1 MADALVQTAE
11 LQIQSEGFADLM
23 PESETGSNPLQRRI
37 EFHRARKPFNGLNT
51 GGGDFRLETLNP
63 GSSNNGGSSSNQ
75 GQSSLTAKKTDRSE
89 FLENGLDPELS
100 FGITFR
106 RIGAGLRNMGNT
118 CYLNSVLQCLTYTEP
133 LAAYLQSG
141 KHRNSCHIAGF
152 CALCAIQK
160 HVSLALQSTGRI
172 LVPKD
177 LVINLRCI
185 SRTFTKSRQEDA
197 HEYMVNLL
205 ESMHKC
211 CLPSGVPSESPSA
224 YEKSLVHKIFG
235 GRLRSQVKCLQ
246 CSYCSNKFDPF
257 LDLSLEIFNADSVQK
272 ALAKFTASEQLDGG
286 ERQYQCQRCNQ
297 KVRAL
302 KQMTVQKPPYVLT
315 IHLKRF
321 RAHDPGRKIDRHVK
335 FAPTLDLKPF
345 VSGSYEGDLKYTLYG
360 VLVHCGATT
369 YSGHYYCYVRTSSGM
384 WVLGPEPW
392 SGVLTTW
399 SGSRI
404 SGPGFQVY
412 QVSERIVLEQKAYM
426 LFYVRDRRNIIPRKP
441 VEVARRENFNANG
454 AGLKT
459 RCTNNQGFKGPVQN
473 VSVEGRSSGP
483 SSSIVMT
490 QKSTIVPPMVPLL
503 KEASTNCQT
512 VAGNMVPM
520 KEPVWESSPS
530 LSKDLLKG
538 FSIPSRSSGGASES
552 KNAAENMV
560 CMKEPVSDSSSSLP
574 KDSLKGISIPI
585 PTLGKDMLRS
595 PPTRNGGTS
604 DPENATAAKADGN
617 KTDLNGRGRSVE
629 NSGVSSVIAPN
640 AKDPESLE
648 ASKPI
653 LDETP
658 HNNNLVS
665 SKGDLSTSSRVPGG
679 MKKEGIHTVKSSD
692 QPSSKIS
699 QVGSFTNGSAACN
712 VLGEKTGDSGQKVVI
727 DESAKLS
734 GSSLIVTY
742 GSLLV
747 KSSACKRHRKL
758 KKKQLK
764 SKVACMQL
772 RPGLLSRAVLSVQ
785 KKKKHKRSKH
795 PSSDTSSLL
804 KKHVMDNSCLSD
816 MGPSTSEQTR
826 SIPLVSTPSKQ
837 KSKRKGTKSGLKKD
851 ADGTDKKLEM
861 KSHGH
866 SLMAANKGEFRE
878 SVGQNGTVL
887 ASDKRLQIGNV
898 SSSFSKEN
906 LRETGENDTPH
917 NCKRDRMQNGG
928 IGVLTRGLDETMVAR
943 WDGIELP
950 PPRIVESSRAKSV
963 SIGYIPDEWDEEYD
977 CGKRKRV
984 RQPKETFGGPNPFQ
998 KIATQRSQ
1006 MKKTKPDRYGS
1017 GNHPLRI

>member
-1 MADALVQTAE
+1 MAE
-11 LQIQSEGFADLM
+11 LQRQSDGFADLM
-23 PESETGSNPLQRRI
+23 AESETGSNPLQRRI
-37 EFHRARKPFNGLNT
+37 EFHRARKPFNGFNT
-51 GGGDFRLETLNP
+51 GGGDFRLETLNH
-63 GSSNNGGSSSNQ
+63 GSSGGSSSSQ
-75 GQSSLTAKKTDRSE
+75 GQSGLSAKKRDGSE
-89 FLENGLDPELS
+89 FLENGFDPELS

-177 LVINLRCI
+177 LVINLQCI

-235 GRLRSQVKCLQ
+235 GRLRSQVKCMQ

-257 LDLSLEIFNADSVQK
+257 LDLSLEIFNADSLQK
-272 ALAKFTASEQLDGG
+272 ALGNFTAAEQLDGG

-335 FAPTLDLKPF
+335 FGPTLDLKPF

-384 WVLGPEPW
+384 WYSLDDN
-392 SGVLTTW
+392 
-399 SGSRI
+399 
-404 SGPGFQVY
+404 QVY
-412 QVSERIVLEQKAYM
+412 QVSERTVLEQRAYM

-441 VEVARRENFNANG
+441 VEVARKENFNANG

-459 RCTNNQGFKGPVQN
+459 PSTNNQGSKVPVQN

-483 SSSIVMT
+483 SSSIVVT

-503 KEASTNCQT
+503 KEASVNCQT
-512 VAGNMVPM
+512 MTENMVPM
-520 KEPVWESSPS
+520 KEPASELSPS
-530 LSKDLLKG
+530 LSP
-538 FSIPSRSSGGASES
+538 FPSSNGGASES
-552 KNAAENMV
+552 KNAAENTV
-560 CMKEPVSDSSSSLP
+560 PMKEPVSESSSSVP

-585 PTLGKDMLRS
+585 PKLGKDMLPSS
-595 PPTRNGGTS
+595 PTSNGGTS
-604 DPENATAAKADGN
+604 GPENATAAKADAN
-617 KTDLNGRGRSVE
+617 KTELNERGRSIE
-629 NSGVSSVIAPN
+629 NGVSSVISPN
-640 AKDPESLE
+640 VKDPESLE
-648 ASKPI
+648 AKPI
-653 LDETP
+653 QDETP
-658 HNNNLVS
+658 YNNNVVS
-665 SKGDLSTSSRVPGG
+665 SKGDLSMSSGVPSST
-679 MKKEGIHTVKSSD
+679 KKEGIHTVRSSD
-692 QPSSKIS
+692 EPSSKIS
-699 QVGSFTNGSAACN
+699 QVGSFTSGSAACN
-712 VLGEKTGDSGQKVVI
+712 VLGEKISDSGQKVVI
-727 DESAKLS
+727 DESANLP
-734 GSSLIVTY
+734 GSSIVAN

-747 KSSACKRHRKL
+747 KSPDCKRHRKL

-764 SKVACMQL
+764 SKAACMQL
-772 RPGLLSRAVLSVQ
+772 RPSLLSRVVLSVQ

-795 PSSDTSSLL
+795 PSSDTKSLL
-804 KKHVMDNSCLSD
+804 KEHFMDNSCLYG

-826 SIPLVSTPSKQ
+826 SIPLVNPSKRN
-837 KSKRKGTKSGLKKD
+837 SKRKGTKSGLKND
-851 ADGTDKKLEM
+851 ADRTDKKWEV
-861 KSHGH
+861 KSHRD
-866 SLMAANKGEFRE
+866 SLMAVQKGVFRE
-878 SVGQNGTVL
+878 TLGQNGTVL
-887 ASDKRLQIGNV
+887 ATDKRLQNGNV
-898 SSSFSKEN
+898 SSLCSKEN
-906 LRETGENDTPH
+906 LREMGENDTPLNH
-917 NCKRDRMQNGG
+917 KRDRTQSGG
-928 IGVLTRGLDETMVAR
+928 IGVLTRGLDETVVAR

-950 PPRIVESSRAKSV
+950 RSHIVESSRAESV

-977 CGKRKRV
+977 RGKRKKI

-998 KIATQRSQ
+998 RIATQRSKV
-1006 MKKTKPDRYGS
+1006 KKEKLDRYGS

>member
-1 MADALVQTAE
+1 MADVMVQTAE
-11 LQIQSEGFADLM
+11 LQRQSDGFADLM

-63 GSSNNGGSSSNQ
+63 GNSGGSSSNQ
-75 GQSSLTAKKTDRSE
+75 AQSGLSAKKRDGSE
-89 FLENGLDPELS
+89 FLENGFDPELS

-235 GRLRSQVKCLQ
+235 GRLRSQVKCMQ

-257 LDLSLEIFNADSVQK
+257 LDLSLEIFNADSLQK
-272 ALAKFTASEQLDGG
+272 ALGNFTAAEQLDGG

-335 FAPTLDLKPF
+335 FGPTLDLKPF
-345 VSGSYEGDLKYTLYG
+345 VSGSYEGELKYTLYG

-384 WVLGPEPW
+384 WYSLDDN
-392 SGVLTTW
+392 
-399 SGSRI
+399 
-404 SGPGFQVY
+404 QVY
-412 QVSERIVLEQKAYM
+412 QVSERTVLEQKAYM

-441 VEVARRENFNANG
+441 VEVARKENFNANG

-459 RCTNNQGFKGPVQN
+459 PSTNNQGSKVPIQN
-473 VSVEGRSSGP
+473 GSVEGRSSGP
-483 SSSIVMT
+483 SSSIVVT
-490 QKSTIVPPMVPLL
+490 QKSIIVPPMVPLL
-503 KEASTNCQT
+503 KDASVNCQAMT
-512 VAGNMVPM
+512 ENMVPM
-520 KEPVWESSPS
+520 KEPVSESSPS
-530 LSKDLLKG
+530 LSP
-538 FSIPSRSSGGASES
+538 FPSSNGGASDS
-552 KNAAENMV
+552 KNAAENTV
-560 CMKEPVSDSSSSLP
+560 PMKEPVSESSSSLP

-585 PTLGKDMLRS
+585 RTSGKDMLPSS
-595 PPTRNGGTS
+595 PTSNGGTS
-604 DPENATAAKADGN
+604 GPENATAAKADAN
-617 KTDLNGRGRSVE
+617 KTDLNERGRSIE
-629 NSGVSSVIAPN
+629 NGISSVISPN
-640 AKDPESLE
+640 VKDPESLE
-648 ASKPI
+648 ATKPI
-653 LDETP
+653 QDETP
-658 HNNNLVS
+658 YNNNVVS
-665 SKGDLSTSSRVPGG
+665 SKGDLSMSSGVPRGT
-679 MKKEGIHTVKSSD
+679 KREGIHTVKSSD
-692 QPSSKIS
+692 EPSSKIS

-712 VLGEKTGDSGQKVVI
+712 VLGEKTSDSGQKMVI
-727 DESAKLS
+727 DESANLP
-734 GSSLIVTY
+734 GSLIVAN

-747 KSSACKRHRKL
+747 KSPDCKRHRKL

-772 RPGLLSRAVLSVQ
+772 RPSLLSRVVLSVQ

-795 PSSDTSSLL
+795 PSSDTKSLL
-804 KKHVMDNSCLSD
+804 KEHVMDNSCLYG

-826 SIPLVSTPSKQ
+826 SIPLVNPSKRN
-837 KSKRKGTKSGLKKD
+837 SKRKGTKSGLKND
-851 ADGTDKKLEM
+851 ADGTDKKWEV
-861 KSHGH
+861 KSHH
-866 SLMAANKGEFRE
+866 DSLTAVQKGVFGE
-878 SVGQNGTVL
+878 SLGQNGTVL
-887 ASDKRLQIGNV
+887 ASDKRLQNGNV
-898 SSSFSKEN
+898 SSSCSKES
-906 LRETGENDTPH
+906 LQEMGGNDTPH
-917 NCKRDRMQNGG
+917 NHKRDRSQIGG
-928 IGVLTRGLDETMVAR
+928 IGVLTRGLDETVVAR
-943 WDGIELP
+943 WDEIELP
-950 PPRIVESSRAKSV
+950 PSHIIESSRAESV

-977 CGKRKRV
+977 RGKRKKV
-984 RQPKETFGGPNPFQ
+984 KQPKETFGGPNPFQ
-998 KIATQRSQ
+998 RIATQRSKV
-1006 MKKTKPDRYGS
+1006 KKAKLDRYGS

>member
-1 MADALVQTAE
+1 MAE
-11 LQIQSEGFADLM
+11 LQRQSDGFADLM
-23 PESETGSNPLQRRI
+23 AESETGSNPLQRRI
-37 EFHRARKPFNGLNT
+37 EFHRARKPFNGFNT
-51 GGGDFRLETLNP
+51 GGGDFRLETLNH
-63 GSSNNGGSSSNQ
+63 GSSGGSSSSQ
-75 GQSSLTAKKTDRSE
+75 GQSGLSAKKRDVSE
-89 FLENGLDPELS
+89 FLENGFDPELS

-177 LVINLRCI
+177 LVINLQCI

-235 GRLRSQVKCLQ
+235 GRLQSQVKCMQ

-257 LDLSLEIFNADSVQK
+257 LDLSLEIFNADSLQK
-272 ALAKFTASEQLDGG
+272 ALGNFTAAEQLDGG

-335 FAPTLDLKPF
+335 FGPTLDLKPF

-384 WVLGPEPW
+384 WYSLDDN
-392 SGVLTTW
+392 
-399 SGSRI
+399 
-404 SGPGFQVY
+404 QVY
-412 QVSERIVLEQKAYM
+412 QVSERTVLEQKAYM

-441 VEVARRENFNANG
+441 VEVARKENFNANG

-459 RCTNNQGFKGPVQN
+459 PSTNNQGSKVPVQN

-483 SSSIVMT
+483 SSSIVVT

-503 KEASTNCQT
+503 KEASVNCQT
-512 VAGNMVPM
+512 MTENMVPM
-520 KEPVWESSPS
+520 KEPASELSPS
-530 LSKDLLKG
+530 LSP
-538 FSIPSRSSGGASES
+538 FPSSNGGASES
-552 KNAAENMV
+552 KNVAENTV
-560 CMKEPVSDSSSSLP
+560 PMKEPVSESSSSVP

-585 PTLGKDMLRS
+585 PKLGKDMLPSS
-595 PPTRNGGTS
+595 PTSNGGTS
-604 DPENATAAKADGN
+604 GPENATAAKADAN
-617 KTDLNGRGRSVE
+617 KTELNERGRSIE
-629 NSGVSSVIAPN
+629 NGVSSVISPN
-640 AKDPESLE
+640 VKDPESLE
-648 ASKPI
+648 AKPI
-653 LDETP
+653 QDETP
-658 HNNNLVS
+658 YNNNVVS
-665 SKGDLSTSSRVPGG
+665 SKGDLSMSSGVPSST
-679 MKKEGIHTVKSSD
+679 KKEGIHTVRSSD
-692 QPSSKIS
+692 EPSSKIS
-699 QVGSFTNGSAACN
+699 QVGSFTSGSAACN
-712 VLGEKTGDSGQKVVI
+712 VLGEKISDSGQKVVI
-727 DESAKLS
+727 DESANLP
-734 GSSLIVTY
+734 GSSIVAN

-747 KSSACKRHRKL
+747 KSPDCKRHRKL

-764 SKVACMQL
+764 SKAACMQL
-772 RPGLLSRAVLSVQ
+772 RPSLLSRVVLSVQ

-795 PSSDTSSLL
+795 PSSDTKSLL
-804 KKHVMDNSCLSD
+804 KEHFMDNSCLYG

-826 SIPLVSTPSKQ
+826 SIPLVTPSKRN
-837 KSKRKGTKSGLKKD
+837 SKRKGTKSGLKND
-851 ADGTDKKLEM
+851 ADRTDKKWEV
-861 KSHGH
+861 KSHRD
-866 SLMAANKGEFRE
+866 SLMAVQKGVFRE
-878 SVGQNGTVL
+878 SLGQNGTVL
-887 ASDKRLQIGNV
+887 ATDKRLQNGNV
-898 SSSFSKEN
+898 SSLCSKEN
-906 LRETGENDTPH
+906 LREMGENDTPLNH
-917 NCKRDRMQNGG
+917 KRDRTQNGG
-928 IGVLTRGLDETMVAR
+928 IGVLTRGLDETVVAR

-950 PPRIVESSRAKSV
+950 RSHIVESSRAESV

-977 CGKRKRV
+977 RGKRKKV

-998 KIATQRSQ
+998 RIATQRLKV
-1006 MKKTKPDRYGS
+1006 KKEKLDRYGS

>member
-1 MADALVQTAE
+1 MAE
-11 LQIQSEGFADLM
+11 LQRQSDGFADLM
-23 PESETGSNPLQRRI
+23 AESETGSNPLQRRI
-37 EFHRARKPFNGLNT
+37 EFHRARKPFNGFNT
-51 GGGDFRLETLNP
+51 GGGDFRLETLNH
-63 GSSNNGGSSSNQ
+63 GSSGGSSSSQ
-75 GQSSLTAKKTDRSE
+75 GQSGLSAKKRDGSE
-89 FLENGLDPELS
+89 FLENGFDPELS

-177 LVINLRCI
+177 LVINLQCI

-235 GRLRSQVKCLQ
+235 GRLRSQVKCMQ

-257 LDLSLEIFNADSVQK
+257 LDLSLEIFNADSLQK
-272 ALAKFTASEQLDGG
+272 ALGNFTAAEQLDGG

-335 FAPTLDLKPF
+335 FGPTLDLKPF

-384 WVLGPEPW
+384 WYSLDDN
-392 SGVLTTW
+392 
-399 SGSRI
+399 
-404 SGPGFQVY
+404 QVY
-412 QVSERIVLEQKAYM
+412 QVSERTVLEQKAYM
-426 LFYVRDRRNIIPRKP
+426 LFYVRDRRTIIPRKP
-441 VEVARRENFNANG
+441 VEVARKENFNANG

-459 RCTNNQGFKGPVQN
+459 PSTNNQGSKVPVQN

-483 SSSIVMT
+483 SSSIVVT

-503 KEASTNCQT
+503 KEASVNCQT
-512 VAGNMVPM
+512 MTENMVPM
-520 KEPVWESSPS
+520 KEPASELSPS
-530 LSKDLLKG
+530 LSP
-538 FSIPSRSSGGASES
+538 FPSSNGGASES
-552 KNAAENMV
+552 KNAAENTV
-560 CMKEPVSDSSSSLP
+560 PMKEPVSESSSSVP

-585 PTLGKDMLRS
+585 PKLGKDMLPSS
-595 PPTRNGGTS
+595 PTSNGGTS
-604 DPENATAAKADGN
+604 GPENATAAKADAN
-617 KTDLNGRGRSVE
+617 KTELNERGRSIE
-629 NSGVSSVIAPN
+629 NGVSSVISPN
-640 AKDPESLE
+640 VKDPESLE
-648 ASKPI
+648 AKPI
-653 LDETP
+653 QDETP
-658 HNNNLVS
+658 YNNNVVS
-665 SKGDLSTSSRVPGG
+665 SKGDLSMSSGVPSST
-679 MKKEGIHTVKSSD
+679 KKEGIHTVRSSD
-692 QPSSKIS
+692 EPSSKIS
-699 QVGSFTNGSAACN
+699 QVGSFTSGSAACN
-712 VLGEKTGDSGQKVVI
+712 VLGEKISDAGQKVVI
-727 DESAKLS
+727 DESANLP
-734 GSSLIVTY
+734 GSSIVAN

-747 KSSACKRHRKL
+747 KSPDCKRHRKL

-764 SKVACMQL
+764 SKAACMQL
-772 RPGLLSRAVLSVQ
+772 RPSLLSRVVLSVQ

-795 PSSDTSSLL
+795 PSSDTKSLL
-804 KKHVMDNSCLSD
+804 KEHFMDNSCLYG

-826 SIPLVSTPSKQ
+826 SIPLVNPSKRN
-837 KSKRKGTKSGLKKD
+837 SKRKGTKSGLKND
-851 ADGTDKKLEM
+851 ADRTDKKWEV
-861 KSHGH
+861 KSHRD
-866 SLMAANKGEFRE
+866 SLMAVQKGVFRE
-878 SVGQNGTVL
+878 TLGQNGTVL
-887 ASDKRLQIGNV
+887 ATDKRLQNGNV
-898 SSSFSKEN
+898 SSLCSKEN
-906 LRETGENDTPH
+906 LREMGENDTPLNH
-917 NCKRDRMQNGG
+917 KRDRTQNGG
-928 IGVLTRGLDETMVAR
+928 IGVLTRGLDETVVAR

-950 PPRIVESSRAKSV
+950 RSHIVESSRAESV

-977 CGKRKRV
+977 RGKRKKI

-998 KIATQRSQ
+998 RIATQRSKV
-1006 MKKTKPDRYGS
+1006 KKEKLDRYGS

>member
-1 MADALVQTAE
+1 MAE
-11 LQIQSEGFADLM
+11 LQRQSDGFADLM
-23 PESETGSNPLQRRI
+23 AESETGSNPLQRRI
-37 EFHRARKPFNGLNT
+37 EFHRARKPFNGFNT
-51 GGGDFRLETLNP
+51 GGGDFRLETLNH
-63 GSSNNGGSSSNQ
+63 GSSSSQ
-75 GQSSLTAKKTDRSE
+75 GQSGLSAKKRDGSE
-89 FLENGLDPELS
+89 FLENGFDPELS

-177 LVINLRCI
+177 L
-185 SRTFTKSRQEDA
+185 EDA

-235 GRLRSQVKCLQ
+235 GRLRSQVKCMQ

-257 LDLSLEIFNADSVQK
+257 LDLSLEIFNADSLQK
-272 ALAKFTASEQLDGG
+272 ALGNFTAAEQLDGG

-335 FAPTLDLKPF
+335 FGPTLDLKPF

-384 WVLGPEPW
+384 WYSLDDNQPVPSARVLGPEPW
-392 SGVLTTW
+392 SSVLTTW
-399 SGSRI
+399 SGSWI
-404 SGPGFQVY
+404 CGPGFQVY
-412 QVSERIVLEQKAYM
+412 QVSERTVLEQKAYM

-441 VEVARRENFNANG
+441 VEVARKENFNANG

-459 RCTNNQGFKGPVQN
+459 PSTNNQGSKVPVQN

-483 SSSIVMT
+483 SSSIVVT

-503 KEASTNCQT
+503 KEASVNCQT
-512 VAGNMVPM
+512 MTENMVPM
-520 KEPVWESSPS
+520 KEPASELSPS
-530 LSKDLLKG
+530 LSP
-538 FSIPSRSSGGASES
+538 FPSSNGGASES
-552 KNAAENMV
+552 KNVAENTV
-560 CMKEPVSDSSSSLP
+560 PMKEPVSESSSSVP

-585 PTLGKDMLRS
+585 PKLGKDMLPSS
-595 PPTRNGGTS
+595 PTSNGGTS
-604 DPENATAAKADGN
+604 GPENATAAKADAN
-617 KTDLNGRGRSVE
+617 KTELNERGRSIE
-629 NSGVSSVIAPN
+629 NGVSSVISPN
-640 AKDPESLE
+640 VKDPESLE
-648 ASKPI
+648 AKPI
-653 LDETP
+653 QDETP
-658 HNNNLVS
+658 YNNNVVS
-665 SKGDLSTSSRVPGG
+665 SKGDLSMSSGVPSST
-679 MKKEGIHTVKSSD
+679 KKEGIHTVRSSD
-692 QPSSKIS
+692 EPSSKIS
-699 QVGSFTNGSAACN
+699 QVGSFTSGSAACN
-712 VLGEKTGDSGQKVVI
+712 VLGEKISDSGQKVVI
-727 DESAKLS
+727 DESANLP
-734 GSSLIVTY
+734 GSSIVAN

-747 KSSACKRHRKL
+747 KSPDCKRHRKL

-764 SKVACMQL
+764 SKAACMQL
-772 RPGLLSRAVLSVQ
+772 RPSLLSRVVLSVQ

-795 PSSDTSSLL
+795 PSSDTKSLL
-804 KKHVMDNSCLSD
+804 KEHFMDNSCLYG

-826 SIPLVSTPSKQ
+826 SIPLVTPSKRN
-837 KSKRKGTKSGLKKD
+837 SKRKGTKSGLKND
-851 ADGTDKKLEM
+851 ADRTDKKWEV
-861 KSHGH
+861 KSHRD
-866 SLMAANKGEFRE
+866 SLMAVQKGVFRE
-878 SVGQNGTVL
+878 SLGQNGTVL
-887 ASDKRLQIGNV
+887 ATDKRLQNGNV
-898 SSSFSKEN
+898 SSLCSKEN
-906 LRETGENDTPH
+906 LREMGENDTPLNH
-917 NCKRDRMQNGG
+917 KRDRTQNGG
-928 IGVLTRGLDETMVAR
+928 IGVLTRGLDETVVAR

-950 PPRIVESSRAKSV
+950 RSHIVESSRAESV

-977 CGKRKRV
+977 RGKRKKV

-998 KIATQRSQ
+998 RIATQRSKV
-1006 MKKTKPDRYGS
+1006 KKEKLDRYGS

>member
-1 MADALVQTAE
+1 MAE
-11 LQIQSEGFADLM
+11 LQRQSDGFADLM
-23 PESETGSNPLQRRI
+23 AESETGSNPLQRRI
-37 EFHRARKPFNGLNT
+37 EFHRARKPFNGFNT
-51 GGGDFRLETLNP
+51 GGGDFRLETLNH
-63 GSSNNGGSSSNQ
+63 GSSGGSSSSQ
-75 GQSSLTAKKTDRSE
+75 GQSGLSAKKRDVSE
-89 FLENGLDPELS
+89 FLENGFDPELS

-177 LVINLRCI
+177 LVINLQCI

-235 GRLRSQVKCLQ
+235 GRLRSQVKCMQ

-257 LDLSLEIFNADSVQK
+257 LDLSLEIFNADSLQK
-272 ALAKFTASEQLDGG
+272 ALGNFTAAEQLDGG

-335 FAPTLDLKPF
+335 FGPTLDLKPF

-384 WVLGPEPW
+384 WYSLDDN
-392 SGVLTTW
+392 
-399 SGSRI
+399 
-404 SGPGFQVY
+404 QVY
-412 QVSERIVLEQKAYM
+412 QVSERTVLEQKAYM

-441 VEVARRENFNANG
+441 VEVARKENFNANG

-459 RCTNNQGFKGPVQN
+459 PSTNNQGSKVPVQN

-483 SSSIVMT
+483 SSSIVVT

-503 KEASTNCQT
+503 KEASVNCQT
-512 VAGNMVPM
+512 MTENMVPM
-520 KEPVWESSPS
+520 KEPASELSPS
-530 LSKDLLKG
+530 LSP
-538 FSIPSRSSGGASES
+538 FPSSNGGASES
-552 KNAAENMV
+552 KNVAENTV
-560 CMKEPVSDSSSSLP
+560 PMKEPVSESSSSVP

-585 PTLGKDMLRS
+585 PKLGKDMLPSS
-595 PPTRNGGTS
+595 PTSNGGTS
-604 DPENATAAKADGN
+604 GPENATAAKADAN
-617 KTDLNGRGRSVE
+617 KTELNERGRSIE
-629 NSGVSSVIAPN
+629 NGVSSVISPN
-640 AKDPESLE
+640 VKDPESLE
-648 ASKPI
+648 AKPI
-653 LDETP
+653 QDETP
-658 HNNNLVS
+658 YNNNVVS
-665 SKGDLSTSSRVPGG
+665 SKGDLSMSSGVPSST
-679 MKKEGIHTVKSSD
+679 KKEGIHTVRSSD
-692 QPSSKIS
+692 EPSSKIS
-699 QVGSFTNGSAACN
+699 QVGSFTSGSAACN
-712 VLGEKTGDSGQKVVI
+712 VLGEKISDSGQKVVI
-727 DESAKLS
+727 DESANLP
-734 GSSLIVTY
+734 GSSIVAN

-747 KSSACKRHRKL
+747 KSPDCKRHRKL

-764 SKVACMQL
+764 SKAACMQL
-772 RPGLLSRAVLSVQ
+772 RPSLLSRVVLSVQ

-795 PSSDTSSLL
+795 PSSDTKSLL
-804 KKHVMDNSCLSD
+804 KEHFMDNSCLYG

-826 SIPLVSTPSKQ
+826 SIPLVTPSKRN
-837 KSKRKGTKSGLKKD
+837 SKRKGTKSGLKND
-851 ADGTDKKLEM
+851 ADRTDKKWEV
-861 KSHGH
+861 KSHRD
-866 SLMAANKGEFRE
+866 SLMAVQKGVFRE
-878 SVGQNGTVL
+878 SLGQNGTVL
-887 ASDKRLQIGNV
+887 ATDKRLQNGNV
-898 SSSFSKEN
+898 SSLCSKEN
-906 LRETGENDTPH
+906 LREMGENDTPLNH
-917 NCKRDRMQNGG
+917 KRDRTQNGG
-928 IGVLTRGLDETMVAR
+928 IGVLTRGLDETVVAR

-950 PPRIVESSRAKSV
+950 RSHIVESSRAESV

-977 CGKRKRV
+977 RGKRKKV

-998 KIATQRSQ
+998 RIATQRLKV
-1006 MKKTKPDRYGS
+1006 KKEKLDRYGS

>member
-1 MADALVQTAE
+1 MAE
-11 LQIQSEGFADLM
+11 LQRQSDGFADLM
-23 PESETGSNPLQRRI
+23 AESETGSNPLQRRI
-37 EFHRARKPFNGLNT
+37 EFHRARKPFNGFNT
-51 GGGDFRLETLNP
+51 GGGDFRLETLNH
-63 GSSNNGGSSSNQ
+63 GSSGGSSSSQ
-75 GQSSLTAKKTDRSE
+75 GQSGLSAKKRDGSE
-89 FLENGLDPELS
+89 FLENGFDPELS

-177 LVINLRCI
+177 LVINLQCI

-235 GRLRSQVKCLQ
+235 GRLRSQVKCMQ

-257 LDLSLEIFNADSVQK
+257 LDLSLEIFNADSLQK
-272 ALAKFTASEQLDGG
+272 ALGNFTAAEQLDGG

-335 FAPTLDLKPF
+335 FGPTLDLKPF

-384 WVLGPEPW
+384 WYSLDDN
-392 SGVLTTW
+392 
-399 SGSRI
+399 
-404 SGPGFQVY
+404 QVY
-412 QVSERIVLEQKAYM
+412 QVSERTVLEQRAYM

-441 VEVARRENFNANG
+441 VEVARKENFNANG

-459 RCTNNQGFKGPVQN
+459 PSTNNQGSKVPVQN

-483 SSSIVMT
+483 SSSIVVT

-503 KEASTNCQT
+503 KEASVNCQT
-512 VAGNMVPM
+512 MTENMVPM
-520 KEPVWESSPS
+520 KEPASELSPS
-530 LSKDLLKG
+530 LSP
-538 FSIPSRSSGGASES
+538 FPSSNGGASES
-552 KNAAENMV
+552 KNAAENTV
-560 CMKEPVSDSSSSLP
+560 PMKEPVSESSSSVP

-585 PTLGKDMLRS
+585 PKLGKDMLPSS
-595 PPTRNGGTS
+595 PTSNGGTS
-604 DPENATAAKADGN
+604 GPENATAAKADAN
-617 KTDLNGRGRSVE
+617 KTELNERGRSIE
-629 NSGVSSVIAPN
+629 NGVSSVISPN
-640 AKDPESLE
+640 VKDPESLE
-648 ASKPI
+648 AKPI
-653 LDETP
+653 QDETP
-658 HNNNLVS
+658 YNNNVVS
-665 SKGDLSTSSRVPGG
+665 SKGDLSMSSGVPSST
-679 MKKEGIHTVKSSD
+679 KKEGIHTVRSSD
-692 QPSSKIS
+692 EPSSKIS
-699 QVGSFTNGSAACN
+699 QVGSFTSGSAACN
-712 VLGEKTGDSGQKVVI
+712 VLGEKISDSGQKVVI
-727 DESAKLS
+727 DESANLP
-734 GSSLIVTY
+734 GSSIVAN

-747 KSSACKRHRKL
+747 KSPDCKRHRKL

-764 SKVACMQL
+764 SKAACMQL
-772 RPGLLSRAVLSVQ
+772 RPSLLSRVVLSVQ

-795 PSSDTSSLL
+795 PSSDTKSLL
-804 KKHVMDNSCLSD
+804 KEHFMDNSCLYG

-826 SIPLVSTPSKQ
+826 SIPLVNPSKRN
-837 KSKRKGTKSGLKKD
+837 SKRKGTKSGLKND
-851 ADGTDKKLEM
+851 ADRTDKKWEV
-861 KSHGH
+861 KSHRD
-866 SLMAANKGEFRE
+866 SLMAVQKGVFRE
-878 SVGQNGTVL
+878 TLGQNGTVL
-887 ASDKRLQIGNV
+887 ATDKRLQNGNV
-898 SSSFSKEN
+898 SSLCSKEN
-906 LRETGENDTPH
+906 LREMGENDTPLNH
-917 NCKRDRMQNGG
+917 KRDRTQNGG
-928 IGVLTRGLDETMVAR
+928 IGVLTRGLDETVVAR

-950 PPRIVESSRAKSV
+950 RSHIVESSRAESV

-977 CGKRKRV
+977 RGKRKKI
-984 RQPKETFGGPNPFQ
+984 RQLKETFGGPNPFQ
-998 KIATQRSQ
+998 RIATQRSKV
-1006 MKKTKPDRYGS
+1006 KKEKLDRYGS